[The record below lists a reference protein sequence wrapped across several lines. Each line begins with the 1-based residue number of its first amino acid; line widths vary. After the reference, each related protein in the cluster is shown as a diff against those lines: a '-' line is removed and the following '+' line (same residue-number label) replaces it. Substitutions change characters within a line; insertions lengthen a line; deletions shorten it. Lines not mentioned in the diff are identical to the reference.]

1 MVMHE
6 LNKKNGRLSIGADNL
21 PLSLLTTY
29 VVTPR
34 VGEHCMR
41 QCEASVR
48 CLRNGYDL
56 SFIKLLALLMLS

>member
-1 MVMHE
+1 MWRMVMHE

-21 PLSLLTTY
+21 PLGLLTAY

-41 QCEASVR
+41 
-48 CLRNGYDL
+48 
-56 SFIKLLALLMLS
+56 